1 MTTVGGGVQL
11 DSEYVLGA
19 RELVR
24 TQSRIIVA
32 LMLRDLKTRY
42 FGTEFG
48 FLISIAWPL
57 VHILILL
64 AVHGGL
70 GRAVPY
76 GDNAALWFATGIVPF
91 MAFSYMSR
99 FILVG
104 IVQNRPLLSFPKVK
118 VTDLLF
124 ARAILET
131 LSAGLVVIILI
142 TIFSIIG
149 IDVMPRDPIQAVAAL
164 GACMLLGL
172 GAGVINSI
180 VAVAVHMWASGYRL
194 LVIVLYLTSGVYFV
208 PHALP
213 ETLRYFVWFNPLS
226 HGIEWMRSAYYEGY
240 GTEFISK
247 PYILGFGAFWLC
259 AGLLLERAV
268 RGRLLHQ

>member
-1 MTTVGGGVQL
+1 MRSLRGGATI
-11 DSEYVLGA
+11 DAEYVLGA
-19 RELVR
+19 RELAR
-24 TQSRIIVA
+24 TQFRIIVA
-32 LMLRDLKTRY
+32 LMLRDLKIRH
-42 FGTEFG
+42 FGNEFG
-48 FLISIAWPL
+48 FLISIGWPL

-64 AVHGGL
+64 IIQVQM

-99 FILVG
+99 FIMVG

-124 ARAILET
+124 ARALMEV
-131 LSAGLVVIILI
+131 LSAGLVIIILI
-142 TIFSIIG
+142 SIFSVFG
-149 IDVMPRDPIQAVAAL
+149 INVMPRDPIQAFAAL

-172 GAGVINSI
+172 GLGVINSI
-180 VAVAVHMWASGYRL
+180 IAVAVPVWITGYAL
-194 LVIVLYLTSGVYFV
+194 LRVILWITSGVFFV

-213 ETLRYFVWFNPLS
+213 ETLRSIIWFNPIT

-240 GTEFISK
+240 GSDFIEK
-247 PYILGFGAFWLC
+247 PYLIVFGAFWLC

-268 RGRLLHQ
+268 RGRLLQQ